1 MESNENTLSSGVE
14 SSLSSPVESTE
25 SASIENAPVEN
36 TSTGSMSTESV
47 ASPVTSLTNETVSE
61 PTNEVESIAKSPASK
76 GRTSGQKK
84 GDEGSAEVLKRMQ
97 NLYETEFADV
107 PANKRPKAKAWAA
120 RAAYYKPTE
129 EAREAYIQQMIQN
142 DRNSIMSK
150 NSGEHNAG
158 LGNNSDS
165 LMNQLMTALDTATR
179 VARQI
184 KNTTKKNG
192 KRSIM
197 KSMNLNSNGN
207 MNGSVNMDDNVP
219 MNSYNNNSTFKRS
232 KRVSP
237 LPSKKTKKANKSLY
251 NAPSPS
257 YGNTP
262 LEF

>member
-1 MESNENTLSSGVE
+1 MDSNENTLSSGVE

-25 SASIENAPVEN
+25 NVATDNVATEN

-47 ASPVTSLTNETVSE
+47 ASPVTSLTNETASE

-97 NLYETEFADV
+97 DLYETEFADV

-142 DRNSIMSK
+142 DRNSLMSK

-192 KRSIM
+192 KRSII
-197 KSMNLNSNGN
+197 KSANLNMNSNGDMN
-207 MNGSVNMDDNVP
+207 ENGS
-219 MNSYNNNSTFKRS
+219 MNSYNNSTFKRS
-232 KRVSP
+232 KRVST
-237 LPSKKTKKANKSLY
+237 LPMKKTKKANKSLY

-257 YGNTP
+257 YSNTP